1 MNKFRKLK
9 LFIQE
14 NGINTNAVIILF
26 ARTFM
31 YLKLS
36 SVTKIYFFLIA
47 KKSFNINLLRLYFQF
62 YFHIVWDLNMTREV
76 CQHMLTKPE
85 ELSKGDKFYIVL
97 IAGSLG
103 DFVLL
108 NSVLKQIQKNSS
120 LYHYAVA
127 LLGCLEG
134 SKNYLSSFI
143 ECYKVGTQEY
153 GECLPEWVEHS
164 ANFLLDFH
172 INTDLT
178 EKDVAKFRNNLI
190 LNKSED
196 GFFILISS
204 DPEYFDIYAERII
217 ELLRKEDNYQK
228 IYFLIVVNEDV
239 SEEISEKIENIKY
252 KYNDVSVVKEFV
264 SKGSLG
270 LQSSL
275 IRYTLLKKYL
285 LIEKRTALVL
295 DIDSYIDMNFN
306 SLYKK
311 FVLSKADVSFWDTS
325 RYIPWTKY
333 VASIAFIPYSDNG
346 IRFLSIYKQY
356 IDEVFEKSNPMW
368 TLDQVAIYYTFKS
381 WDNAYTEPL
390 KNYNIGEHQKRMSIN
405 SVSLDDDYMTKRKQK
420 VKMKYINRR
429 VDVV

>member
-1 MNKFRKLK
+1 
-9 LFIQE
+9 
-14 NGINTNAVIILF
+14 
-26 ARTFM
+26 
-31 YLKLS
+31 
-36 SVTKIYFFLIA
+36 
-47 KKSFNINLLRLYFQF
+47 
-62 YFHIVWDLNMTREV
+62 
-76 CQHMLTKPE
+76 
-85 ELSKGDKFYIVL
+85 
-97 IAGSLG
+97 
-103 DFVLL
+103 
-108 NSVLKQIQKNSS
+108 
-120 LYHYAVA
+120 
-127 LLGCLEG
+127 
-134 SKNYLSSFI
+134 
-143 ECYKVGTQEY
+143 
-153 GECLPEWVEHS
+153 
-164 ANFLLDFH
+164 
-172 INTDLT
+172 
-178 EKDVAKFRNNLI
+178 
-190 LNKSED
+190 
-196 GFFILISS
+196 
-204 DPEYFDIYAERII
+204 
-217 ELLRKEDNYQK
+217 
-228 IYFLIVVNEDV
+228 LIVVNEDV
-239 SEEISEKIENIKY
+239 SEEITKKIENIKY